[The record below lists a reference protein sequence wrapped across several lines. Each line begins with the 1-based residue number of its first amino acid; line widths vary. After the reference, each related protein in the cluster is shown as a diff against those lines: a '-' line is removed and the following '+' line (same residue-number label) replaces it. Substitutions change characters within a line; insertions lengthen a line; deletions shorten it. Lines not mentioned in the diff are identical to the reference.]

1 MVQME
6 IISRV
11 FRIVFGTSTGT
22 AFTIEDHGVLLMI
35 ACCALWYISSENVA
49 ATVRKRI
56 MRNISKS

>member
-22 AFTIEDHGVLLMI
+22 AFTIEDHGVQFLVT
-35 ACCALWYISSENVA
+35 A
-49 ATVRKRI
+49 KH
-56 MRNISKS
+56 MRTIVCPLQKSGDCFMWR